1 MSTRK
6 KSKRGGGC
14 PCSQRGGLPNWLKES
29 MSQTAFAVKGTQALK
44 QAMPKFFMGGYTA
57 TAKDKTYLRKYRR
70 GESIGFTMLASLK
83 AKGLIPRTSKTM
95 KGKKVI
101 GSKYR

>member
-6 KSKRGGGC
+6 KSHRGGAC
-14 PCSQRGGLPNWLKES
+14 PCSQRGGLPNWLQES
-29 MSQTAFAVKGTQALK
+29 MAQTSLAVKGSQALK
-44 QAMPKFFMGGYTA
+44 QAMPKIFTGGYVA
-57 TAKDKTYLRKYRR
+57 TAKDRQYLRKYKR

-95 KGKKVI
+95 KGKKVL